1 MKRRGFLGFIGGA
14 AVAGPSMAKQAVTA
28 LSDTALGQV
37 SGSGVGASAGMFAQ
51 SVGYPSQPPDM
62 AAQLAGLIG
71 RTMTQHREEM
81 AKVYVSS
88 LDPDIAEYRAVR
100 LQGKIRMQRER
111 EYWRQ
116 LANEKNWLQRAV
128 EGLF

>member
-37 SGSGVGASAGMFAQ
+37 SGSGVGSAGLFAQ
-51 SVGYPSQPPDM
+51 SVGYPAPSPDI
-62 AAQLAGLIG
+62 AAQLANLAG
-71 RTMTQHREEM
+71 RTMAQHREEM
-81 AKVYVSS
+81 AKVYVNV

-116 LANEKNWLQRAV
+116 LAQEKNWLQRAV
-128 EGLF
+128 EGMF